1 MSLFFKT
8 PKMEYVNKSIQ
19 IEELEKYA
27 EKEGLPFFKEMN
39 ASIWNVFAQY
49 IAEKEGFSTIER
61 LSFGYIISSLIGGL
75 GYSCSTEM
83 YIDEESIEYA
93 CVDELNHIRE
103 KNLDEAEEVKI
114 FFEFVL
120 DLYKNNLDQYC
131 HKTRTVNVRLT
142 ERQYDKFLSVEGET
156 KTDKFLNLL
165 NQI

>member
-83 YIDEESIEYA
+83 YIDEESIEYK
-93 CVDELNHIRE
+93 CVEALNEIRDE
-103 KNLDEAEEVKI
+103 NLTEEEEVKL
-114 FFEFVL
+114 FFDFIL
-120 DLYKNNLDQYC
+120 NLYKWDIDQYS

-142 ERQYDKFLSVEGET
+142 ERQYERFMEVEGET
-156 KTDKFLNLL
+156 KTDKFINLL
-165 NQI
+165 